1 MSYAW
6 SKPSKKTSISREK
19 KLTAKTI
26 RKYEQHTVL
35 HYKWLDEM
43 QISVNGRATES

>member
-1 MSYAW
+1 MPGQNLIR
-6 SKPSKKTSISREK
+6 KLVFHEK
-19 KLTAKTI
+19 KVTAKTI